1 MPDPYDDCDAREAAE
16 ASLRI
21 EGGLTA
27 LISLFNEAGHGSKEL
42 DRGGPHPAH
51 PRHRKCALCRSV
63 IILERAREHWDEP
76 DLVATIAA
84 LAPYLRSAR

>member
-51 PRHRKCALCRSV
+51 
-63 IILERAREHWDEP
+63 LERAREHWDEP
-76 DLVATIAA
+76 DLVATIDA